1 MLDKAQLSFKDRFLF
16 FFKPPLLILG
26 GVTLLI
32 ITTAITIYFGDRS
45 SVFSANETT
54 MEKIPEKPTKVSA
67 LGRLEPAGEVI
78 TISASSSSNNSDRI
92 AQILV
97 EEGDKVQEGQ
107 ILAILNSRNR
117 LQAAVEEAKA
127 NVYSAQARLAQVKAG
142 AKQGEIIAQKARF
155 EQTKAELE
163 GQIITQQAT
172 INSLEAQLNGE
183 KAAQEATI
191 ERLKANLLD
200 TQKNCE
206 RYQIL
211 YTEGA
216 VSEQQ
221 QDKACLEAKT
231 AEDSLREGEA
241 NLQRITTTGQENIR
255 EAQANLKRTKT
266 TLNKQITENQAT
278 LNAVEEIRP
287 VDVQVAQGDLMMAQ
301 AALKRAEAD
310 LELAYIKAP
319 QSGEILKI
327 HTKSGELIGNLGIL
341 ELGQTNQMY
350 AVGEVYETD
359 ITKIQVGQSAT
370 VISDA
375 LDEELQGTVEQIGRQ
390 VLRQNIFDTN
400 PIADSDGR
408 IVEVKIRLDDTAN
421 QKVSGLTNQRIRVTI
436 NLTSS

>member
-16 FFKPPLLILG
+16 LFKPRLLMLG
-26 GVTLLI
+26 GLSFLV
-32 ITTAITIYFGDRS
+32 ITTVFAIYFGDRS

-54 MEKIPEKPTKVSA
+54 IEKIPEKPTKVSA

-183 KAAQEATI
+183 KAAQEATL

-221 QDKACLEAKT
+221 QDKACLDAKT
-231 AEDSLREGEA
+231 AEDSLTEGEA
-241 NLQRITTTGQENIR
+241 NLQRIISTGQENIR
-255 EAQANLKRTKT
+255 EAQANFKRTKT

-287 VDVQVAQGDLMMAQ
+287 VDVQVAQGDLMMSQ
-301 AALKRAEAD
+301 AALKRAQAD

-319 QSGEILKI
+319 KSGEILKI
-327 HTKSGELIGNLGIL
+327 HTKSGELIGDNGIL

-350 AVGEVYETD
+350 AVAEVYETD
-359 ITKIQVGQSAT
+359 ITKIRLGQNAM
-370 VISDA
+370 VMSDA
-375 LDEELQGTVEQIGRQ
+375 LNEELVGTVEQIGRQ

-400 PIADSDGR
+400 PVADSDGR
-408 IVEVKIRLDDTAN
+408 IVEVKIRLDDSAN
-421 QKVSGLTNQRIRVTI
+421 QKVSGLTNQRIRVAI
-436 NLTSS
+436 SLE